1 MLPRSRTHLILVALL
16 LLPLACTERPKGDSA
31 TEPATA
37 GTTDTAPT
45 STMGASTTGQMPQ
58 PTSTDATTTTT
69 TSGPDATTGPAT
81 GPVTDA
87 ATDPTTGDPTTVDP
101 VTSTT
106 STDATTDA
114 PGTTDAPPDE
124 KCDIWTQ
131 DCPEGQKC
139 MPVSLDGVRGN
150 EAARCRPVV
159 DDPDALGERCTVLGT
174 SGEGLDT
181 CPEGQFCWRNNI
193 GKAFGTCLALCTGSP
208 EDPTCAEPGLVCE
221 HFHAITNLCVRHCDP
236 LAQDCPGDDLCVP
249 DDVGDDQA
257 FMCLDDASGAKGQT
271 FDSCTE
277 SNTCDAGLKCGSPFM
292 IPECKGDPEG
302 GCCLPYCDLT
312 ADPDVCLDIGL
323 QCLQELQGDVPPGL
337 EDVGVC
343 GRPPW

>member
-16 LLPLACTERPKGDSA
+16 LLPLACTERPRGDSA

-37 GTTDTAPT
+37 GTTDPTPT

-58 PTSTDATTTTT
+58 PTTTATATT

-81 GPVTDA
+81 EA
-87 ATDPTTGDPTTVDP
+87 ATEAATVDP

-124 KCDIWTQ
+124 ECDLWTQ

-139 MPVSLDGVRGN
+139 MPVSLDGVDGN

-159 DDPDALGERCTVLGT
+159 DEPDALGERCTVLGA
-174 SGEGLDT
+174 SFEGLDT
-181 CPEGQFCWRNNI
+181 CPEGQLCWRNNL
-193 GKAFGTCLALCTGSP
+193 GKPFGTCLALCTGSP
-208 EDPTCAEPGLVCE
+208 EEPTCAQPGHVCE
-221 HFHAITNLCVRHCDP
+221 HNHAITNLCVRHCDP
-236 LAQDCPGDDLCVP
+236 LAQDCPGDDLCVQ

-271 FDSCTE
+271 FDACTE
-277 SNTCDAGLKCGSPFM
+277 INTCDAGLKCTWQDKIFM
-292 IPECKGDPEG
+292 CEG
-302 GCCLPYCDLT
+302 GPEEKCCLPYCDLT
-312 ADPDVCLDIGL
+312 ADPDVCLDMGL
-323 QCLQELQGDVPPGL
+323 QCLQAVLGDVPPEL
-337 EDVGVC
+337 ADVGVC
-343 GRPPW
+343 GWPPW